1 MKKLDYN
8 ICIVHFP
15 HSMAWW
21 ELGELICYSL
31 RELGFQV
38 NIQHRKIESDCRNII
53 LGAFILEP
61 EFIKKVPPN
70 SIFVNTEQLYLY
82 DQKSM
87 WPSDI
92 YEWARNFE
100 TWDYS
105 DKNIETFLKHG
116 ITRVK
121 KLELGYQKE
130 LNRIVSSDNQ
140 DIDVLFY
147 GSHAERRNKIIN
159 DLSAEGLN
167 VKAVFGVYG
176 KERDD
181 LIARSKL
188 ILNFHHYN
196 SHIFEIVRVFY
207 LLTNSKAVVGE
218 VSESTSI
225 DQIFL
230 DCIRPAPYDGL
241 VKACKRLV
249 DDKGERHLLESK
261 GFDLFSKIPQRDY
274 TYQLI

>member
-1 MKKLDYN
+1 MTKLDYN

-38 NIQHRKIESDCRNII
+38 NIQHRKMESDCRNII
-53 LGAFILEP
+53 LGAFILES

-70 SIFVNTEQLYLY
+70 SIFLNTEQLYLD

-105 DKNIETFLKHG
+105 DRNIEKFLQHG
-116 ITRVK
+116 ITGVK
-121 KLELGYQKE
+121 KLGLGYQKE
-130 LNRIVSSDNQ
+130 LNRIDSSGNQ

-147 GSHAERRNKIIN
+147 GSLGERRNKIIN
-159 DLSAEGLN
+159 ELRAEGLN
-167 VKAVFGVYG
+167 VKAVFGLYG

-181 LIARSKL
+181 LIARSKV

-225 DQIFL
+225 DKIFL
-230 DCIRPAPYDGL
+230 DCIKSAPYEGL
-241 VKACKRLV
+241 VDACKRLV
-249 DDKGERHLLESK
+249 NDKSERHLLESK
-261 GFDLFSKIPQRDY
+261 GFDLFSKIIQKNY
-274 TYQLI
+274 TSQLI

>member
-1 MKKLDYN
+1 MTKLDYN
-8 ICIVHFP
+8 ICIVHFS

-38 NIQHRKIESDCRNII
+38 NIQHRKMESDCQNII
-53 LGAFILEP
+53 LGAFILES

-70 SIFVNTEQLYLY
+70 SIFFNTEQLYLD
-82 DQKSM
+82 DQKLM

-105 DKNIETFLKHG
+105 DRNIEKFLQHG
-116 ITRVK
+116 ITGVK
-121 KLELGYQKE
+121 KLGLGYQKE
-130 LNRIVSSDNQ
+130 LNRIDSSGNQ

-147 GSHAERRNKIIN
+147 GSIGERRNKIIN
-159 DLSAEGLN
+159 DLRAEGLN
-167 VKAVFGVYG
+167 VKAVFGLYG

-181 LIARSKL
+181 LIARSKV

-218 VSESTSI
+218 VSESTII
-225 DQIFL
+225 DKIFL
-230 DCIRPAPYDGL
+230 DCIKAAPYDGL
-241 VKACKRLV
+241 VNACKRLV
-249 DDKGERHLLESK
+249 NDKSERHLLESK
-261 GFDLFSKIPQRDY
+261 GFDLFSKIPQKDF
-274 TYQLI
+274 TSKII

>member
-1 MKKLDYN
+1 MTKLDYN

-21 ELGELICYSL
+21 ELGELIYYSL
-31 RELGFQV
+31 KELGFQV
-38 NIQHRKIESDCRNII
+38 SIQHRKMERDCRNII

-61 EFIKKVPPN
+61 EFIKKVPQN
-70 SIFVNTEQLYLY
+70 SIFINTEQLYLD
-82 DQKSM
+82 DQKSN

-105 DKNIETFLKHG
+105 DKNIEKFLEHG
-116 ITRVK
+116 ITGVK

-130 LNRIVSSDNQ
+130 LNRIDSSGNQ

-147 GSHAERRNKIIN
+147 GSRGERRNKIIN
-159 DLSAEGLN
+159 DLRAEGLN
-167 VKAVFGVYG
+167 IKAVFGVYG

-181 LIARSKL
+181 LIARSKV
-188 ILNFHHYN
+188 ILNFHHFN

-218 VSESTSI
+218 VNETTSI
-225 DQIFL
+225 DKNFL
-230 DCIRPAPYDGL
+230 DCIKPASYDEL
-241 VKACKRLV
+241 VNACKVLIN
-249 DDKGERHLLESK
+249 DKSERHLLESK
-261 GFDLFSKIPQRDY
+261 GFDLFSKIPQIV
-274 TYQLI
+274 LISKII